1 MLMMQQVMGVMRKM
15 LNKKTLNFYFS
26 MFTCLI
32 FTFSQNVELKVLLA
46 TPLFDVLCR
55 NIPTET
61 VESGFYARFL

>member
-1 MLMMQQVMGVMRKM
+1 
-15 LNKKTLNFYFS
+15 

-55 NIPTET
+55 NIPTKT
-61 VESGFYARFL
+61 VESGFYARFYVNLGIDRCFCYSIFAKVID